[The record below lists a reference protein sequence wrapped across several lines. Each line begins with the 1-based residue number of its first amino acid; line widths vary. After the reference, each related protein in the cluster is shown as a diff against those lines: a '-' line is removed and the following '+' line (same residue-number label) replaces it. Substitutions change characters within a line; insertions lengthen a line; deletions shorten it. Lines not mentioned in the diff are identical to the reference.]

1 MSRLT
6 PQQVLRI
13 RERFAA
19 GNTIKALAKAFSRHP
34 DTISRVVNFKSHKR
48 VRETSEQMPT
58 PRTDESLKDLVD
70 RDIAQHGTA
79 QGRFRGPGR
88 SLGVCPIFVAG
99 WTQGKECGL
108 QWEGL
113 D

>member
-13 RERFAA
+13 RELYDA
-19 GNTIKALAKAFSRHP
+19 GNTIKSLAKAFLRHP
-34 DTISRVVNFKSHKR
+34 ETISRVVNFKSYKR

-58 PRTDESLKDLVD
+58 PRTGESLKDLVE
-70 RDIAQHGTA
+70 RDIAKHGTA

-88 SLGVCPIFVAG
+88 SLG
-99 WTQGKECGL
+99 E
-108 QWEGL
+108 
-113 D
+113 